1 MLFEA
6 KKLDLDAA
14 EELFQCRVSSVRP
27 FALMLSPVYV
37 FMKRNQKF
45 VSVKAPLDFFTPDE
59 LSTLGRYEEFFLPK
73 SVVEVSAF
81 QTAARLVRGILD
93 KAQSGFP
100 PASFEI
106 SNELIKV
113 LAPLWGKEILVSPF
127 CAAIFADELCGPL
140 ESGELLL
147 GRESAVIKHDLG
159 LLLSGL
165 LVFVLVHLGW
175 FDRERL
181 IRIRLEVYGRTIRGE
196 EWSNPANEWE
206 SVSTDLMRILNLS
219 LHLGLE
225 FLEECPSQ
233 WSFALRGRI
242 RRILETARVIEER
255 GDHRFSG
262 GFSW

>member
-14 EELFQCRVSSVRP
+14 EELFQCRVSSVKP

-45 VSVKAPLDFFTPDE
+45 VSVKAPLDFFTPEE
-59 LSTLGRYEEFFLPK
+59 LASLARHEEFFLPK
-73 SVVEVSAF
+73 SVVEVSEF
-81 QTAARLVRGILD
+81 QTSARLVCGILERA
-93 KAQSGFP
+93 KKGFP

-113 LAPLWGKEILVSPF
+113 LAPLWGKEIRVSPF

-140 ESGELLL
+140 ESGELIL
-147 GRESAVIKHDLG
+147 GRESAVVKHDLG

-175 FDRERL
+175 FDREL
-181 IRIRLEVYGRTIRGE
+181 LTKIRLEVYARTIRGE
-196 EWSNPANEWE
+196 EWSEPRNDWE
-206 SVSTDLMRILNLS
+206 TVSSDLIRILNLN
-219 LHLGLE
+219 LDLGAGT
-225 FLEECPSQ
+225 LEECSSQ

-242 RRILETARVIEER
+242 RRILETSKIIKER